1 MDIIFPNFGERF
13 SFLWFFVGKKDMLYM
28 CLNLYI
34 HVTNFNDVHISIH
47 VKIYTQYYSDTHTRL
62 ACSWRWP
69 QMREEAD
76 PSRPHDQGDKLA

>member
-1 MDIIFPNFGERF
+1 
-13 SFLWFFVGKKDMLYM
+13 M